1 MTGAQQQAVDS
12 AEDYL
17 SEGQGFTKQGLLNCK
32 PARKF
37 KIDDD
42 DLDSPILRM
51 LVGAV
56 IK

>member
-32 PARKF
+32 PAHF
-37 KIDDD
+37 
-42 DLDSPILRM
+42 
-51 LVGAV
+51 
-56 IK
+56 